1 MHESGFILGCDLAE
15 AAGKGSRGQE
25 TDAGPVEMSIKANHV
40 TREITALVS
49 LQDLGVLE
57 LAIQLPASWPLQ
69 DTKLECRKLVRTCL
83 PLQQYTIHAEPG
95 LNPSLAIQ
103 SEAAND
109 KPLENLL
116 QNCKQAD

>member
-1 MHESGFILGCDLAE
+1 MQAYTVMHESGFILSCDLAE

-25 TDAGPVEMSIKANHV
+25 TDAGQVDMSIKANHR

-69 DTKLECRKLVRTCL
+69 DTKLECRKLVRHRSSAM
-83 PLQQYTIHAEPG
+83 QVMAHHRE
-95 LNPSLAIQ
+95 
-103 SEAAND
+103 ED
-109 KPLENLL
+109 
-116 QNCKQAD
+116 